1 MFIATTQE
9 EAFEHLTAHW
19 REIEKGTVYPGLETD
34 DDDAS
39 FASDISITGSR
50 DVVLMKVRY
59 RVDGHK
65 FGAAVALD
73 EDSFSEPN
81 TIARV
86 IANRVNDIVS
96 TPEGTVVEFS
106 TTIMTPGKWF
116 SAHVAMPKLRAQF
129 Q

>member
-34 DDDAS
+34 DDEEITS
-39 FASDISITGSR
+39 GISIIGSR

-59 RVDGHK
+59 RVDGRK

-73 EDSFSEPN
+73 EDAFSELN

-86 IANRVNDIVS
+86 IANRVNDAVS

-116 SAHVAMPKLRAQF
+116 SAHVGVPRIRSLF